1 MCTQRNNNIK
11 KETKEEEEDKV
22 TTVSVW
28 ICTLNAKS
36 EMSLKRN
43 KKEEKAFKEKK
54 KSHHLNMMIKQELFV
69 I

>member
-1 MCTQRNNNIK
+1 MCTQRNNNK
-11 KETKEEEEDKV
+11 KAEKEEEGDKV
-22 TTVSVW
+22 TTESV
-28 ICTLNAKS
+28 CFHTMNAKS
-36 EMSLKRN
+36 EMRLKRE

>member
-1 MCTQRNNNIK
+1 MCTQRNNNEK
-11 KETKEEEEDKV
+11 TKEEEGDKV
-22 TTVSVW
+22 TTVSIW
-28 ICTLNAKS
+28 IHTVNAKN
-36 EMSLKRN
+36 EMRLKR